1 MTWSKRRLKRDAQYQ
16 RSRYD
21 VFERAGGRCELM
33 ITPEC
38 TGRCEQVHHKA
49 GRNIPDPHRLELL
62 IGCCLH
68 CHNYVHQYPSEAYDS
83 GWSIRKNGLRP

>member
-1 MTWSKRRLKRDAQYQ
+1 MTWSKRRLKRDARYQ
-16 RSRYD
+16 SARRG

-49 GRNIPDPHRLELL
+49 GRNVPDPHRLELL

-68 CHNYVHQYPSEAYDS
+68 CHTYLHSHVAESYER
-83 GWSIRKNGLRP
+83 GWMVRRNGLRP

>member
-1 MTWSKRRLKRDAQYQ
+1 MTWSKRRLKRDSSYQ
-16 RSRYD
+16 RARYD
-21 VFERAGGRCELM
+21 VYERAGGRCELM
-33 ITPEC
+33 ITPDC

-49 GRNIPDPHRLELL
+49 GRGGPDPHRLDNL

-68 CHNYVHQYPSEAYDS
+68 CHQHVHSQPQQAYDN